1 MGHAEP
7 QGLGLIF
14 TKEHNVTYTVNELID
29 MARALSEGEFDRQ
42 FQLLF
47 EGELGELASYLD
59 AVRQTLQTISHA
71 ADSSYELIPAAADS
85 MAEINQQTESGF
97 ESIWQVV
104 EEMQSDQAM
113 ARELLA
119 GMGDESKNGEVARL
133 REIAAKS
140 QQTLLS
146 LMSYL
151 SFQDV
156 LRQRLEKVQGLIQK
170 MEQKTM
176 DMMAQFNV
184 KANKA
189 LIADGDG
196 AQLPKKVDLD
206 QSLVDELMAS
216 LK

>member
-1 MGHAEP
+1 MPARK
-7 QGLGLIF
+7 
-14 TKEHNVTYTVNELID
+14 KERNVTYTVNELIE

-42 FQLLF
+42 FEQHF
-47 EGELGELASYLD
+47 QGELGELASYLD

-85 MAEINQQTESGF
+85 VAEIHQETESGF

-104 EEMQSDQAM
+104 EEMQTDQAM

-119 GMGDESKNGEVARL
+119 GMGDESKNGEVAQL
-133 REIAAKS
+133 REIATKS

-176 DMMAQFNV
+176 DLMVKFNV
-184 KANKA
+184 KANQA
-189 LIADGDG
+189 LIAEGDG
-196 AQLPKKVDLD
+196 AQIPKKVDLD
-206 QSLVDELMAS
+206 QSLVDQLLEG

>member
-1 MGHAEP
+1 
-7 QGLGLIF
+7 
-14 TKEHNVTYTVNELID
+14 
-29 MARALSEGEFDRQ
+29 
-42 FQLLF
+42 
-47 EGELGELASYLD
+47 
-59 AVRQTLQTISHA
+59 
-71 ADSSYELIPAAADS
+71 